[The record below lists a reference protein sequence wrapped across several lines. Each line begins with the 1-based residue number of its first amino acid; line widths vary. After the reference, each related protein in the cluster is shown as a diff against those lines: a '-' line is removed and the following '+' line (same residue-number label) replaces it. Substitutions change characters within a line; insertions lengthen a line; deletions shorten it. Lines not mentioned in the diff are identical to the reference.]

1 MGGTIEVILIS
12 IVWSKGSILING
24 SIRKPI
30 KPSSTAADIPDALQ
44 PAKIISFPWD
54 EVNWF

>member
-1 MGGTIEVILIS
+1 MGGTIEVILTS
-12 IVWSKGSILING
+12 MDWSKGLILING

-54 EVNWF
+54 EVN